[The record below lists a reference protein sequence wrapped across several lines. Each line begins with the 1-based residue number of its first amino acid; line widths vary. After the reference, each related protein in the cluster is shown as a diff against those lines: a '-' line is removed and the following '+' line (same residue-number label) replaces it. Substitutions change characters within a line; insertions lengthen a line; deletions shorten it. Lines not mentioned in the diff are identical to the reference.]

1 MELSMLAISVRTEF
15 DRLALTLNDFARRQ
29 LPFAAARALTAT
41 VQGARREV
49 QAGMPRVFDRPTPF
63 AQRGVT
69 IRSATRSNLEAV
81 VLVQPQQA
89 AFLGIQEFGLRREP
103 KKRALVAPR
112 TLRLNQYGNIPYRA
126 LARMKG
132 RSDVFVG
139 TVNGVGGFWQRLP
152 DGGLKL
158 LARFEG
164 PKRVAPRPFFFP
176 AVERTLRRDFDRLMG
191 DALAEALRT
200 ARP

>member
-1 MELSMLAISVRTEF
+1 LLTVSVSADFE
-15 DRLALTLNDFARRQ
+15 RLRLTLDDFGRRQ
-29 LPFAAARALTAT
+29 LPYAAARALTAT

-49 QAGMPRVFDRPTPF
+49 QEGMPRVFDRPTPF
-63 AQRGVT
+63 TQRGIS
-69 IRSATRSNLEAV
+69 IRSATRNNLEAA
-81 VLVQPQQA
+81 VLVLPVQA
-89 AFLGIQEFGLRREP
+89 SYLRIQEQGLRREP
-103 KKRALVAPR
+103 KRRALVTPAAV
-112 TLRLNQYGNIPYRA
+112 RLNQYGNIPARA

-139 TVNGVGGFWQRLP
+139 TVRGIGGFWQRLP
-152 DGGLKL
+152 DRGLRL

-164 PKRVAPRPFFFP
+164 PKKGAERPFFFP
-176 AVERTLRRDFDRLMG
+176 AVERSLRRDFNRLMG